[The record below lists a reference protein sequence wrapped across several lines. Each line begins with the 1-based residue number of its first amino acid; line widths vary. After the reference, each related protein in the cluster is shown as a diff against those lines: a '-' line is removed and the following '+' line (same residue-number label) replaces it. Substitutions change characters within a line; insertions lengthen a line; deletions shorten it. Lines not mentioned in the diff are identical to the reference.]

1 MSTGFELV
9 CEKHKVTCYA
19 CTQNIA
25 GAVSEASEMLTLFI
39 VKHEGCLLLVVSEH
53 RDVVERALF
62 GEDGWSVFGKEEDI

>member
-25 GAVSEASEMLTLFI
+25 GAVSEASKMLTRFI
-39 VKHEGCLLLVVSEH
+39 AKHEGCLLLVVNER
-53 RDVVERALF
+53 RDVVLRAAL